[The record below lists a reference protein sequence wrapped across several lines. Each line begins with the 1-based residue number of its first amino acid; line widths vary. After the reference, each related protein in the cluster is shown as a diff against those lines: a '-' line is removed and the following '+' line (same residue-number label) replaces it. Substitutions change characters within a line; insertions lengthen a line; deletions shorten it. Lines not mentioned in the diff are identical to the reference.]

1 MAFGF
6 VALVVWQIIEV
17 VAGHRGSKGA
27 KRAFKQ
33 GTSVVKAGIY
43 AFFAYGSWKVATQGS
58 GGKDSTE
65 PLVAKV
71 LGLPAGQL
79 LVGLAG
85 AAVALWAG
93 SLIRSG
99 ITATTAMNG
108 AKAPIDKTDWSPL
121 AGKAVLIW
129 PDRDAPGWDY
139 AEAAARACVS
149 AGAVSVAILEP
160 PTDRPTGWD
169 VADAVEEACDVQA
182 FRDTGERRERL
193 ADPVRVLPGH
203 LHQDADHAPIS
214 LAERDA
220 RRHAGQF
227 SQPLRGVGRR
237 LLDLLLVLLRLL
249 AGELGEVQVAA
260 RDRRQRLAVELG
272 EVADQPL
279 VTRSASSSTS
289 TPFAVSRSIYGLV
302 RAAATLPPIR

>member
-1 MAFGF
+1 MADSIRDLGRKADNSETLDWAVRVGLVSYGAVHLLLAWLIGSLALGESEGKASKNGALEQVKEQPWGTTLLWVMAFGF

-99 ITATTAMNG
+99 ITQ
-108 AKAPIDKTDWSPL
+108 KFREHLS
-121 AGKAVLIW
+121 
-129 PDRDAPGWDY
+129 
-139 AEAAARACVS
+139 AEANSSDLSTAYIRIGTVGYIGKGTALIAVAGLILWAAKTSDPDKSGGLDEAMRKILEQPYGSYLLLLIAVGLACYGLFCFARARH
-149 AGAVSVAILEP
+149 L
-160 PTDRPTGWD
+160 DR
-169 VADAVEEACDVQA
+169 
-182 FRDTGERRERL
+182 
-193 ADPVRVLPGH
+193 
-203 LHQDADHAPIS
+203 
-214 LAERDA
+214 
-220 RRHAGQF
+220 
-227 SQPLRGVGRR
+227 
-237 LLDLLLVLLRLL
+237 
-249 AGELGEVQVAA
+249 
-260 RDRRQRLAVELG
+260 
-272 EVADQPL
+272 
-279 VTRSASSSTS
+279 
-289 TPFAVSRSIYGLV
+289 
-302 RAAATLPPIR
+302 